1 MKYLAEKIGEQE
13 AHVSGFPVQTQ
24 KLLLKSPC

>member
-1 MKYLAEKIGEQE
+1 MKYLAEKMGEQE
-13 AHVSGFPVQTQ
+13 GPVSGFPVQTQ